1 MKHKT
6 RRGSIN
12 LNGIIIP
19 FALIIIWQIFSDT
32 GVFQR
37 HLLPGPI
44 VVISSLSEL
53 LKAGKLTTH
62 IAVTTYRVLMG
73 FLIGA
78 SVAIFLGTLS
88 GYYKRAF
95 ELFDPI
101 IQALRTIPSLAW
113 VPLFILWLG
122 IGEESKLSLIAVGV
136 FFPVYLNWVMGIRG
150 VNSKYI
156 EVGKMYHFTPLEMVR
171 KILLPAALPSLF
183 TGLRTG
189 LGLGW
194 MFVVAAELMGASSGL
209 GYLMVLGQN
218 SSAPELILGSIIL
231 FAILGNLTDKILI
244 YIEGKALHWKDSFK
258 GGGEN
263 VSY

>member
-1 MKHKT
+1 MKGKIKINAT
-6 RRGSIN
+6 KIRGMI
-12 LNGIIIP
+12 LPII
-19 FALIIIWQIFSDT
+19 LIIIWQVFSSVGIFEK
-32 GVFQR
+32 

-44 VVISSLSEL
+44 VVMGALIEL
-53 LKAGKLTTH
+53 LKTGELITH
-62 IAVTTYRVLMG
+62 VLATTYRVLSG

-78 SVAIFLGTLS
+78 SIAIIFGTLT
-88 GYYKRAF
+88 GYYTKAF
-95 ELFDPI
+95 ELCDPL

-122 IGEESKLSLIAVGV
+122 IGESSKLSLIAVGV

-150 VNSKYI
+150 VDPKYI
-156 EVGKMYHFTPLEMVR
+156 EVGAMYHFTPMETIR
-171 KILLPAALPSLF
+171 KILIPATLPFLF

-218 SSAPELILGSIIL
+218 SSAPELILGSIIM
-231 FAILGNLTDKILI
+231 FAVLGNITDTVLI
-244 YIEGKALHWKDSFK
+244 YIEGKVLHWKESFK
-258 GGGEN
+258 GGENN
-263 VSY
+263 VSH